1 MYSAKINGQATTF
14 GTSGMLYRS
23 NKLMYDRTTN
33 SIWNQFTGE
42 PVIGPLARAGIKLP
56 FFPVNLTT
64 WGEWLEE
71 HPDTTVISND
81 TGIYPPETYLPE
93 SDPQAIYNSYF
104 TSPRTM
110 FPVTDRND
118 RLETKAVVLGLGI
131 GESFK
136 AYPVAALQ
144 VERVVNDTLGGTEV
158 VVIGAASSQAA
169 RAYER
174 DGRRFSI
181 SEAEA
186 ARDGLPRT
194 LTDSEG
200 GSWTVSE
207 EFLTNQAAP
216 SQQLRRLP
224 THMAFWF
231 GWYAFHG
238 DTEVYGQEGG

>member
-144 VERVVNDTLGGTEV
+144 VERVVNDTLGGDRGRGDRGGLLPGGSGLREGWAPV
-158 VVIGAASSQAA
+158 LHQRG
-169 RAYER
+169 
-174 DGRRFSI
+174 GGGPRRF
-181 SEAEA
+181 AQDA
-186 ARDGLPRT
+186 DR
-194 LTDSEG
+194 
-200 GSWTVSE
+200 
-207 EFLTNQAAP
+207 
-216 SQQLRRLP
+216 LRGR
-224 THMAFWF
+224 
-231 GWYAFHG
+231 
-238 DTEVYGQEGG
+238 